1 MVRDAI
7 TVTSTVRSGVAPAL
21 VVPVPANG
29 ATMINSAGRTLFVII
44 SGLGGAAVGASART
58 VVAIQVDDPYGR
70 SEAET
75 PLAVVN
81 DTVAVF
87 GPYPPNL
94 YNQTDGTVQLDFV
107 GLSTNQNSF
116 ALAVVGG

>member
-1 MVRDAI
+1 MARDAI
-7 TVTSTVRSGVAPAL
+7 TVTSSVRGGVAPAL
-21 VVPVPANG
+21 TVPVAANG
-29 ATMINSAGRTLFVII
+29 ATMLNSAGRTLFVII
-44 SGLGGAAVGASART
+44 SGLGGAAVGAGART
-58 VVAIQVDDPYGR
+58 VVAIQVADPYGR
-70 SEAET
+70 IQAET

-94 YNQTDGTVQLDFV
+94 YNQTSGVVNLDFV
-107 GLSTNQNSF
+107 ALSTNQSSF